1 MPDRRETLLWLLRAL
16 ALSAAPGMAIGSL
29 NAEPRVIGGT
39 AGAAGPPA
47 AIHGIDADGYGRDPD
62 LRHPRVTW
70 PLTLEPE
77 QKTAVAALADALL
90 PAEEGSPAASALG
103 VPDFLDEWISAPYPQ
118 QRTDREVILAGLT
131 WIHSQTAHAHLSAA
145 SAEAVVA
152 RLSALAA
159 AGREPQA
166 HFFSRLRNICLIG
179 YYTSMSGVAQLGYVG
194 YQPSATFKGPPP
206 EVLALLGV

>member
-16 ALSAAPGMAIGSL
+16 ALSAAPCVAIGPL
-29 NAEPRVIGGT
+29 QAQARGLDVT
-39 AGAAGPPA
+39 AAAVGPPGT
-47 AIHGIDADGYGRDPD
+47 IHGADVEGYGRDPD

-70 PLTLEPE
+70 PLTLDPE
-77 QKTAVAALADALL
+77 QKAAVTVLADVLL
-90 PAEEGSPAASALG
+90 PAEEGSPAASTLG

-118 QRTDREVILAGLT
+118 QRADREVILAGLAM
-131 WIHSQTAHAHLSAA
+131 IQSQSPLAELNAA
-145 SAEAVVA
+145 SAEALVA
-152 RLSALAA
+152 HLSALAA
-159 AGREPQA
+159 VGREPKA

>member
-1 MPDRRETLLWLLRAL
+1 MPDRRETLLWLLRTL
-16 ALSAAPGMAIGSL
+16 ALSAAPPMAIGPL
-29 NAEPRVIGGT
+29 QAGPRGMDVA
-39 AGAAGPPA
+39 AGAAGLPA
-47 AIHGIDADGYGRDPD
+47 AIRGADAEGYGRDPD
-62 LRHPRVTW
+62 LRHPQVTW
-70 PLTLEPE
+70 PLTLDPE
-77 QKTAVAALADALL
+77 QKTAVSALADVLL

-118 QRTDREVILAGLT
+118 QRADREVILAGLT
-131 WIHSQTAHAHLSAA
+131 TIQSQTPLAGPNAT
-145 SAEAVVA
+145 SAEALVA

-206 EVLALLGV
+206 DVLALLGV

>member
-1 MPDRRETLLWLLRAL
+1 MPDRRETLLWLVLAL
-16 ALSAAPGMAIGSL
+16 ALSAAPGMALGPL
-29 NAEPRVIGGT
+29 QAEARGLGVAAAA
-39 AGAAGPPA
+39 AGAPA
-47 AIHGIDADGYGRDPD
+47 AIRGADAEGYGRDPD

-70 PLTLEPE
+70 PLTLDPE
-77 QKTAVAALADALL
+77 QKTAVTVLADVLL
-90 PAEEGSPAASALG
+90 PAEEGSPAASTLG

-118 QRTDREVILAGLT
+118 QRADREVILAGLAT
-131 WIHSQTAHAHLSAA
+131 IRSQSPLADLDAA
-145 SAEAVVA
+145 SAEAIVA
-152 RLSALAA
+152 HLSAQAA

-166 HFFSRLRNICLIG
+166 HFFSRLRNICLVG